1 MSNERID
8 LTQDALRKQI
18 REHEGKYYQET
29 MDVIECNP
37 FTDLPM
43 EHVETTLHCIEG
55 IGLIAELKRMY
66 EKEDDIIEYVGY
78 LLATP
83 DVLEQLMGSPSQIHT
98 INNLTGSLE
107 KLLDILKDNASE

>member
-1 MSNERID
+1 MKKID

-55 IGLIAELKRMY
+55 IGLIAELKRCY
-66 EKEDDIIEYVGY
+66 ELIDRLQMHVDPAWKTYDKQVNAKY
-78 LLATP
+78 
-83 DVLEQLMGSPSQIHT
+83 S
-98 INNLTGSLE
+98 NNE
-107 KLLDILKDNASE
+107 ASE